1 MNGLGIS
8 YRMPIAMFRR
18 MYGNVEH
25 AEFSIK
31 MDITV
36 KNMHIVSAQCFL
48 LHYVMNYSNN
58 DYCTE
63 LKREL

>member
-1 MNGLGIS
+1 
-8 YRMPIAMFRR
+8 MFRR

-25 AEFSIK
+25 AEFPIK

-58 DYCTE
+58 DYSTE